1 MMGVKKLLRSMVI
14 VVLFVNTA
22 LVPILAA
29 NHSCPAAAMTDVAG
43 DAWYH
48 AAVDWVL
55 SNGVMRGFGADR
67 FGPEAT
73 LTRAQVV
80 QVLYNKEGQ
89 PALNGQAHNFSDVP
103 AGQWY
108 NNAITWASN
117 RGIVSGYGGGVFKPD
132 DPVTLEQ
139 VFVILWNYMGNPPLT
154 GDADAVGPHS
164 EWAGNAIG
172 WAQAVGLMDDL
183 PFRLV
188 TDPANR
194 AQTAQMLM
202 NLVRSK

>member
-1 MMGVKKLLRSMVI
+1 MNIKRLLSRLVT
-14 VVLFVNTA
+14 VVLLAYTI
-22 LVPILAA
+22 LVPALAV
-29 NHSCPAAAMTDVAG
+29 NHSCPAAAMTDVVG

-55 SNGVMRGFGADR
+55 NNGVMSGFSADS

-89 PALNGQAHNFSDVP
+89 PALNGQTHSFSDVP

-108 NNAITWASN
+108 NNAITWASA
-117 RGIVSGYGGGVFKPD
+117 RGVVSGYGGGVFKPD

-139 VFVILWNYMGNPPLT
+139 VFVILWNYVGNPPLT
-154 GDADAVGPHS
+154 GDADAVGLHS
-164 EWAGNAIG
+164 DWAGNAIG
-172 WAQAVGLMDDL
+172 WAQAEGLLDNL
-183 PFRLV
+183 PFKLV
-188 TDPANR
+188 IDPANR
-194 AQTAQMLM
+194 AQTAQVLM
-202 NLVRSK
+202 NLARK

>member
-1 MMGVKKLLRSMVI
+1 MNIKKILRGFVTAVLLVHTI
-14 VVLFVNTA
+14 LIPV
-22 LVPILAA
+22 LAA
-29 NHSCPAAAMTDVAG
+29 NHSCPAVAMTDVAG

-55 SNGVMRGFGADR
+55 SNGVMSGFSADS
-67 FGPEAT
+67 FGPEAI

-89 PALNGQAHNFSDVP
+89 PSLNGQTHSFSDVP
-103 AGQWY
+103 IGQWY
-108 NNAITWASN
+108 NNAITWAST

-139 VFVILWNYMGNPPLT
+139 VLVILHNYAGKPALT

-172 WAQAVGLMDDL
+172 WAQAAGVLDNV
-183 PFRLV
+183 PFELV
-188 TDPANR
+188 TQPATR
-194 AQTAQMLM
+194 VQTAQMLM
-202 NLVRSK
+202 NLFNT